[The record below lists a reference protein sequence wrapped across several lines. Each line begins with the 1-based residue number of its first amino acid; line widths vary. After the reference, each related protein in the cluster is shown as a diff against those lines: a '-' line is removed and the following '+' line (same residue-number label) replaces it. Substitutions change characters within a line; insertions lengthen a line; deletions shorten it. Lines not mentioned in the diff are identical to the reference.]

1 MLKYGFQYCQFLEIW
16 PCSVIHVCTET
27 RDCTGDIIFSKGL
40 LNGLAGKGITSAAS
54 LLFSGLLYLAALDCT
69 NPHYLRFISPQ
80 HKESISFETFS
91 SALAVPLENFAVL
104 FRRRERTMKLT
115 FLLPQESQMC
125 FHKALSKNST
135 PGDTF
140 LLGLAH
146 ITPLCHCAPTAWTG
160 GESLLSPCLII
171 GSIQSI
177 KNPSSISNWN
187 AAALAGVY
195 IWELDKSWVEITDRC
210 QSGGKQWQKPGAH
223 YFLWKSEEWLF
234 TCLGGWKIDDTAERW
249 VE

>member
-1 MLKYGFQYCQFLEIW
+1 M
-16 PCSVIHVCTET
+16 
-27 RDCTGDIIFSKGL
+27 IFSKGL
-40 LNGLAGKGITSAAS
+40 LNGLAGKGITSAVS

-69 NPHYLRFISPQ
+69 YPHYLQFISPQ
-80 HKESISFETFS
+80 RKESISFETFS
-91 SALAVPLENFAVL
+91 SALVVPLEDFAVL
-104 FRRRERTMKLT
+104 FRRRKRTMKLT

-140 LLGLAH
+140 LLALAH
-146 ITPLCHCAPTAWTG
+146 ITPLCHCAPTAWT

-177 KNPSSISNWN
+177 KNPSSISSWN

-195 IWELDKSWVEITDRC
+195 IWELDKGWVEITDRC
-210 QSGGKQWQKPGAH
+210 QSGCKQWWKPGAH
-223 YFLWKSEEWLF
+223 YFHWKS
-234 TCLGGWKIDDTAERW
+234 
-249 VE
+249 